1 MTPPW
6 APSSAARSSTTSS
19 GARAPALST
28 PVRAA
33 LRAAAIAVALG
44 VVTCVRWR
52 ATGDGGDA
60 LVIGLGFGIALAVVA
75 LAAGQRPS
83 VPSVRSVAAGIAG
96 GAVLVALAVVASSGG
111 PPGLVAPA
119 APFGPWAAVTVLVAI
134 GEEAVL
140 RGALFDA
147 AEEAAGLVVAIGASS
162 VLFALI
168 HVPLYGWH
176 VVPLDLAVGIW
187 FAGLRLVSGRVA
199 APAIAHALADLA
211 TWWL

>member
-1 MTPPW
+1 MTPPS
-6 APSSAARSSTTSS
+6 ATSAAARPSATSD
-19 GARAPALST
+19 GARAPWLST
-28 PVRAA
+28 PVGAA
-33 LRAAAIAVALG
+33 LKAIGIALALG
-44 VVTCVRWR
+44 GMTFLRWR
-52 ATGDGGDA
+52 ATIDGGDA
-60 LVIGLGFGIALAVVA
+60 LAIGLVFGLALVVVVVM
-75 LAAGQRPS
+75 AGQRPS
-83 VPSVRSVAAGIAG
+83 VPPVRSVVTGIAG

-119 APFGPWAAVTVLVAI
+119 APFGPWAAITVLVAI

-140 RGALFDA
+140 RGALLDA
-147 AEEAAGLVVAIGASS
+147 TEEAAGLVVAIVVSS
-162 VLFALI
+162 VLFAII

-187 FAGLRLVSGRVA
+187 LAGLRLVSGRVA

>member
-1 MTPPW
+1 M
-6 APSSAARSSTTSS
+6 
-19 GARAPALST
+19 

-33 LRAAAIAVALG
+33 LRATAIALALG
-44 VVTCVRWR
+44 GVTIVRWR
-52 ATGDGGDA
+52 ATIDGGDA
-60 LVIGLGFGIALAVVA
+60 LVIGLVFGLALAVVA
-75 LAAGQRPS
+75 VIAGQRPS
-83 VPSVRSVAAGIAG
+83 VPSARSVAIGIVG
-96 GAVLVALAVVASSGG
+96 GAVLVVLAVVMTSGG

-119 APFGPWAAVTVLVAI
+119 APFGPWAAITVLVAV

-140 RGALFDA
+140 RGALFDST
-147 AEEAAGLVVAIGASS
+147 EEAAGLVVAIAVSS
-162 VLFALI
+162 VMFALI

-199 APAIAHALADLA
+199 APALAHAFADLA

>member
-1 MTPPW
+1 MTPPP
-6 APSSAARSSTTSS
+6 ATSSAARSGTTSG
-19 GARAPALST
+19 GARAPWLSR
-28 PVRAA
+28 PIGAA
-33 LRAAAIAVALG
+33 LRAIGIALALG
-44 VVTCVRWR
+44 GVTFVRWR
-52 ATGDGGDA
+52 ATIDGGDA
-60 LVIGLGFGIALAVVA
+60 LAIGLAFGLALVVVA
-75 LAAGQRPS
+75 VIAGQRPS
-83 VPSVRSVAAGIAG
+83 VPSARSVATGIGG
-96 GAVLVALAVVASSGG
+96 GAVLVVLAIVVSSGG
-111 PPGLVAPA
+111 PPGLVAPL
-119 APFGPWAAVTVLVAI
+119 APFAPWAAITVLVAI

-147 AEEAAGLVVAIGASS
+147 TEEAAGLVVAIAVTS

-199 APAIAHALADLA
+199 APALAHALADLA